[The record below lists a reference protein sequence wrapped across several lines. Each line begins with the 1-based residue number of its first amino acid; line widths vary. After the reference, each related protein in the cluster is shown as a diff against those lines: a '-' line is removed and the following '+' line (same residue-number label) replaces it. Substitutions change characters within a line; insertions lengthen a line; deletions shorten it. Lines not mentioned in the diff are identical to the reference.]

1 MDCNETKA
9 IVATESKVYQ
19 ARTVL
24 GIARVGR
31 PKSQI
36 VADELHNESC
46 TLVVTVIQLVK
57 LVNGT
62 VECTLQPYERG
73 SAKQTSS
80 RHAVVCLFPGT
91 CGLSYLG
98 SFYCFRVL
106 MSDLVVVHWYTRGTS
121 VIRCVISVGTSPR
134 RLPDILSARPRRTG
148 SVGAIVEAAA
158 AAASYAS
165 PARSFAPVSADPAT
179 STSAR

>member
-73 SAKQTSS
+73 STKQTSS
-80 RHAVVCLFPGT
+80 RHAVVCLFPGA

-121 VIRCVISVGTSPR
+121 VIGCVISVGTSPR
-134 RLPDILSARPRRTG
+134 RLPDILSARPRRMG